1 MEKAKIKELAD
12 AYAVGKV
19 EKILSNAIADAYAE
33 GFMAGYKAYEERLL
47 DMPTDENGF
56 VNLGLPSGTLWAD
69 DFVMDKDGRVL
80 ILPYRKAID
89 YSIPSE
95 EQWRELMTEC
105 RFIHNHERIDNEGSW
120 TYYYHCWI
128 ECIGPNGNKIIF
140 DCIHCEDEDGRLNCL
155 SSAFWLQNGMIASYN
170 NSDSNV
176 EISTAF
182 PGYKKGIRLVRKHKS

>member
-1 MEKAKIKELAD
+1 MEKTKIKELAD
-12 AYAVGKV
+12 VYAK
-19 EKILSNAIADAYAE
+19 
-33 GFMAGYKAYEERLL
+33 GFMAGYKAYEEQLL
-47 DMPTDENGF
+47 DVQTDEDGF

-69 DFVMDKDGRVL
+69 DFVMGEDEKAL
-80 ILPYRKAID
+80 ILPYQKALD

-95 EQWRELMTEC
+95 EQWRELMAEC
-105 RFIHNHERIDNEGSW
+105 RFIHNHERIDNGESG

-128 ECIGPNGNKIIF
+128 ECIGPNGNKVIF
-140 DCIHCEDEDGRLNCL
+140 DCIHCEDEDGRLNCQ

-182 PGYKKGIRLVRKHKS
+182 AGYKKAIRLVRNHNS